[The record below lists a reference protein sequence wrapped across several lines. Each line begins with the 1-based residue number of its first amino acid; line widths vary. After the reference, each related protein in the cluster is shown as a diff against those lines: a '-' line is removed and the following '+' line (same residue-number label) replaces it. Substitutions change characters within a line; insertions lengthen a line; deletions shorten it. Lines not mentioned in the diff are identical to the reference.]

1 MKALG
6 TRTLSVKS
14 SFITVKRSWEIRLR
28 GFLAAEA
35 LIWLS
40 LLAYHSISYYR
51 GFLGSTAQSAVV
63 YLAFIYSLYSLGFYL
78 LASLDKV
85 KQSKALLVA
94 TALKKILRGIAQFV
108 KNGPKDY
115 THPLSQISKT
125 EKRALLFSIVKF
137 YFIPMMLTF
146 LVGNYDSFRGAL
158 NGLGPVN
165 QLFTVGNFNNLV
177 YPMFFALFL
186 VIDTGFFA
194 FGYIFESGR
203 LKNSLRS
210 VEPTILGWLV
220 LLLCYPPFNGLVGN
234 YVPWYGN
241 DYASFA
247 SPTATFWL
255 RLVAL
260 LLMGFYASASV
271 ALGPKAS
278 NLTNR
283 GIVDYGAYR
292 IVRHPAY
299 ISKNLAW
306 WISLLPVL
314 SLPAIGGMLVWSF
327 IYFMRAI
334 TEERHLSADPD
345 YVAYCKKVKYRFIPG
360 LI

>member
-1 MKALG
+1 ME
-6 TRTLSVKS
+6 TRTLSLKA
-14 SFITVKRSWEIRLR
+14 SFFGAKIYWRIRLK
-28 GFLAAEA
+28 GLLSTQL

-40 LLAYHSISYYR
+40 LIAYRYLSYYK
-51 GFLGSTAQSAVV
+51 GFLSSSTQTILF
-63 YLAFIYSLYSLGFYL
+63 YLAIMYALYALGFYL
-78 LASLDKV
+78 LAPVEKVRTSKGPLAIAALQSLAV
-85 KQSKALLVA
+85 
-94 TALKKILRGIAQFV
+94 GIAQFV
-108 KNGPKDY
+108 KTGPRDY
-115 THPLSQISKT
+115 THPLSRISRI

-137 YFIPMMLTF
+137 YFIPMMLNF
-146 LVGNYDSFRGAL
+146 LISNYDSFRQGID
-158 NGLGPVN
+158 GLGPVS
-165 QLFTVGNFNNLV
+165 QLFTINNFNFLI
-177 YPMFFALFL
+177 YPMLFSLFL
-186 VIDTGFFA
+186 VTDTGFFA
-194 FGYIFESGR
+194 FGYIFESSR

-220 LLLCYPPFNGLVGN
+220 LLLCYPPFNSLVGN
-234 YVPWYGN
+234 YVPWHAN

-255 RLVAL
+255 RLGGL

-283 GIVDYGAYR
+283 GIVDYGPYR
-292 IVRHPAY
+292 LVRHPAY

-345 YVAYCKKVKYRFIPG
+345 YVVYCKKVRYRFIPG